1 MCEAGSDAR
10 IRNKAKLTPA
20 MLVDPLNPGLRRLL
34 EEAAERAND
43 DGAVFDLGE
52 DLGGNGGE
60 EEAGENDGEG
70 SASDSDFDVEEYK
83 REKERRKRE
92 GVEGGMI

>member
-1 MCEAGSDAR
+1 MCEAGSDPR

-34 EEAAERAND
+34 EEAAERAGD
-43 DGAVFDLGE
+43 DGGVFDLGG
-52 DLGGNGGE
+52 DLGGGDGADEADEGE
-60 EEAGENDGEG
+60 GG

-92 GVEGGMI
+92 GVEGGKF